1 MNTNVNHNIVVP
13 GLVEQKATEIEL
25 HWRFAGSSV
34 IKCVQ
39 AVFGVIC
46 NWLVYAWLCV
56 IGK

>member
-25 HWRFAGSSV
+25 HLRFAGSV
-34 IKCVQ
+34 IECVQ

-46 NWLVYAWLCV
+46 NWLVYA
-56 IGK
+56 